1 MTQANG
7 NSKTAILAAEGPKM
21 LFIKKSEIPEG
32 TKRGRVS
39 FLNQLPFWNE
49 LTSILHHGL
58 SPAEAIEIDLAPV
71 KTPEGKEIPPKTL
84 LSAIR
89 HQFVKSGL
97 SKQYSLILR
106 EANRLFIT
114 DNDTAAMA

>member
-1 MTQANG
+1 MTRRN
-7 NSKTAILAAEGPKM
+7 TIEAEGPKM
-21 LFIKKSEIPEG
+21 LFIKKSQIPEG

-39 FLNQLPFWNE
+39 FLNQLPFWSE
-49 LTSILHHGL
+49 LTEILHKGL
-58 SPAEAIEIDLAPV
+58 SPSEAIEIDLAPL
-71 KTPEGKEIPPKTL
+71 KTVEGKEIPPKTL

-114 DNDTAAMA
+114 DHETAATA